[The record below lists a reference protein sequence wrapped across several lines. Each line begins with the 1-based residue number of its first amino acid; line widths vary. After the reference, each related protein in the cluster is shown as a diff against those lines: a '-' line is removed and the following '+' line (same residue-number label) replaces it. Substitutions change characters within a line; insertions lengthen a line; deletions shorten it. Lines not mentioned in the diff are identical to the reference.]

1 MVDSGADVNFI
12 KVSSLKDE
20 ILVDEPTEQNLSG
33 ITGHTLHS
41 LGTTNLTLCL
51 GPDERTTEFHV
62 APSSFPVPYDGIL
75 GKPFIIGLET
85 ILNYKTKQLVLTDNQ
100 NQPNL
105 AYPSELLQELDSVG
119 DSETR
124 DSLENSQSGN
134 FLITLQSRSETI
146 IRIPTP
152 HLQEEETLII
162 PAQTLDESIL
172 CSNTVNQV
180 RQKQILLAAVN
191 ITEHPV
197 QLTEEQ
203 IKELKFEKYTEVK
216 VQSVRKAL
224 KRRKPVEDWWPSEI
238 HSIRNI

>member
-1 MVDSGADVNFI
+1 LVDSGADVNFI

-20 ILVDEPTEQNLSG
+20 ILVNEPTEQNLSG
-33 ITGHTLHS
+33 ITEYTLHS

-51 GPDERTTEFHV
+51 GQEERTTEFHV

-85 ILNYKTKQLVLTDNQ
+85 ILNYKTKRLILTDNQ
-100 NQPNL
+100 NQLNL
-105 AYPSELLQELDSVG
+105 ANPSELLQELDSVG

-124 DSLENSQSGN
+124 DSLETSQSEN
-134 FLITLQSRSETI
+134 FLITLQPRSETI
-146 IRIPTP
+146 IRVPTP
-152 HLQEEETLII
+152 HIQEEETLII

-191 ITEHPV
+191 PTEHPV
-197 QLTEEQ
+197 QLTEKQ
-203 IKELKFEKYTEVK
+203 IKELKFEKYTEV
-216 VQSVRKAL
+216 
-224 KRRKPVEDWWPSEI
+224 
-238 HSIRNI
+238 